1 MVSMLQKMQEVE
13 KTPYMLAIYKD
24 NEHYH
29 LLKHAL
35 KHYEARKPTIHL
47 MVGMDKSILGTNP
60 IYYCPYPP
68 LDLLRKYIINPMT
81 IFSSRVIKCPKIIR
95 WAVEE
100 VLNADEI
107 TIWSAFNGI
116 YAPQFLSKIEYDDE
130 LLALF
135 AMAGVSSKL
144 PISVKEKL
152 TPEQRSLIA
161 ICA

>member
-1 MVSMLQKMQEVE
+1 MKMIDKMRDVE
-13 KTPYMLAIYKD
+13 RTPYLLAIYKD
-24 NEHYH
+24 NKHHH
-29 LLKHAL
+29 LLRHAL
-35 KHYEARKPTIHL
+35 KHWEARKSTIHL
-47 MVGMDKSILGTNP
+47 MVGMDKNILGTNP

-68 LDLLRKYIINPMT
+68 LDLLRKYIVNPMT
-81 IFSSRVIKCPKIIR
+81 IFSSRIIRCPTVIR
-95 WAVEE
+95 WAIES
-100 VLNADEI
+100 VLCADEV

-116 YAPQFLSKIEYDDE
+116 YIHQFLAKVEYDDE